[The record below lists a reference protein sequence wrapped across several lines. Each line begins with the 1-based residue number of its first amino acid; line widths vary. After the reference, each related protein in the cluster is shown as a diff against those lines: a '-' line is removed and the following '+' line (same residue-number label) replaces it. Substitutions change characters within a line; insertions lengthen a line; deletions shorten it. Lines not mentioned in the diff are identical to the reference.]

1 VLDVLKPLN
10 DKRLIEGELEV
21 FVIRLNKKTPSIIVR
36 KKHKGGVSLTS
47 AWQVIS
53 SDSKA
58 LGIGIS
64 NTVPLTN
71 IDQDEIKP
79 VLSEFRINNAD
90 VAIPEPNCIADD
102 LVDVIEENRSRAL

>member
-1 VLDVLKPLN
+1 MLDILKPLD
-10 DKRLIEGELEV
+10 DKWLIEGELEQ
-21 FVIRLNKKTPSIIVR
+21 FGIRLNKKPPSIIVR
-36 KKHKGGVSLTS
+36 KNDKGGVCLTS

-71 IDQDEIKP
+71 IDQDEIKA
-79 VLSEFRINNAD
+79 VLSEFRINNTH
-90 VAIPEPNCIADD
+90 VAIREPNCIADD
-102 LVDVIEENRSRAL
+102 LVDVIEENQLRAL